1 MDETLQNTKRRD
13 YIPLSIIAPV
23 YNNGEELT
31 GLLDS
36 LKNDFK
42 RNPLLEMIVVD
53 DCSTNDSV
61 AETVRKFD
69 FVKLIR
75 LPRNKG
81 AAAARNAGARAATHQ
96 VLVFIDSDVQ
106 VEQDAIKKIEEAM
119 QDERIKIMVGN
130 KSKVPANK
138 GIFPAYRAIMHN
150 SWVPK
155 EKFATFFTGAFGI
168 MRREVFD
175 EIGGFDEKYAGASV
189 EDFEFGHRLSEKYPI
204 YFFKDILIR
213 VNWNLFIKTMKTHY
227 NRTILWMQLFK
238 KRKKFDNFCATPSQ
252 GGGYILGFLF
262 LASSPLI
269 FFGKIPA
276 MAVLAV
282 MLAYLLFNRKFF
294 LLAKKEKG
302 LFFMFMAVIIHL
314 TESLVV
320 TAGSIVGFFTG
331 PQLKQEGKP

>member
-1 MDETLQNTKRRD
+1 MDSINDKKH
-13 YIPLSIIAPV
+13 IPLSIISPV
-23 YNNGEELT
+23 YNNGEELS
-31 GLLDS
+31 GFLNS
-36 LKNDFK
+36 LKNDFQ
-42 RNPLLEMIVVD
+42 RNPFLEMIVVD

-61 AETVRKFD
+61 AKTIRKFD

-75 LPRNKG
+75 LPGNKG

-96 VLVFIDSDVQ
+96 VLVFIDSDVH
-106 VEQDAIKKIEEAM
+106 VEHDAIKKVEEAM
-119 QDERIKIMVGN
+119 QDENIKVMVGN

-168 MRREVFD
+168 MRREVFE
-175 EIGGFDEKYAGASV
+175 EIGGFDEKYSGASV

-213 VNWNLFIKTMKTHY
+213 VNWNLFTRTMKNHY
-227 NRTILWMQLFK
+227 KRTILWMQLFK

-269 FFGKIPA
+269 FFGKNPA
-276 MAVLAV
+276 MVVLAV
-282 MLAYLLFNRKFF
+282 MSVYLLFNRRFF
-294 LLAKKEKG
+294 LLAGKEKG
-302 LFFMFMAVIIHL
+302 IFFMFMAIIIHL
-314 TESLVV
+314 AESLVV
-320 TAGSIVGFFTG
+320 TAGSIVGLFSG